1 MAINIDDIVN
11 YETEYKA
18 AVDKATVRGDRLTGL
33 CPFHKD
39 KNASFSVNL
48 KNGCYTCFAC
58 GASGNYTNFVAEREG
73 LSTKDAYKSILDR
86 YGVKEDT
93 SYKPLPAT
101 YDLERYSKDKHL
113 PVQWLTDNCFL
124 SNGTDKDGTPYVKIP
139 YVGEDQ
145 KQALFRKRYG
155 KGAAQRFKWSYGSAG
170 KLVMYGIWRLEMIRT
185 AGRVVLVEGESDTQ
199 TLWLL
204 GIPALGIPGATTY
217 RPEWTKKLD
226 DLRVY
231 LHIEPDRGGETFRI
245 QMSNK
250 LREGGFTG
258 KVFTWSC
265 GAYGVKDPS
274 ELFISYGDAAADMI
288 EKQLEAAKP
297 LDIYATEIPEAIAG
311 APIQLRQPEGFIFGE
326 KGISLIDEKTLQP
339 RNVCRTP
346 ILLKRRLK
354 SIETGEEK
362 IEITF
367 KRDDKWHAAT
377 YPRSMIFQSRSV
389 TALADLGCTV
399 TSENAKQL
407 VRFLEALEAE
417 NIDIL
422 DVRESTSS
430 FGWQSRNRFLPG
442 HPGGLVLDID
452 PSLQSWA
459 NAYTQ
464 QGSMQEWIKQMSPHR
479 ARYKFRFILAA
490 SFTAPLLKVLRQ
502 RIFFVY
508 NWGGSKGGKTAA
520 LKAALSA
527 WGDPERLMVNFNA
540 TQVAL
545 ERMAG
550 FFCDLPLGIDE
561 RQLAGS
567 KQEQLE
573 KIVYMLSSG
582 TGRAR
587 GSKTGGLQQMQTW
600 RTVCLA
606 TGEEPIGQNTS
617 MTGVNTRMIEVIGGP
632 FDNEADASE
641 MHQKSA
647 QNCGWAGPLFVG
659 YILHVGDDA
668 IIKEYESIL
677 NRLKAETEGAST
689 SHLAS
694 VAAVATADAMIG
706 RLFFQGESSAE
717 TEEAIRMAK
726 SILSDISANELPD
739 VNENAVQYIAD
750 WIRMNSD
757 AFDGDGR
764 VRYGSIVEDVAHV
777 YPTALREALEKA
789 GFSYRKTMKYLSD
802 EGIIQMDKDG
812 KNTILKRVQGKPVRI
827 IAIDL
832 QMLSLPMTDE
842 IDENDENSP
851 FGSYY

>member
-1 MAINIDDIVN
+1 MINIDDVVN
-11 YETEYKA
+11 YETEYRA
-18 AVDKATVRGDRLTGL
+18 AVEKATVRGDRLTGL

-73 LSTKDAYKSILDR
+73 LSTKDAYRAILDR
-86 YGVKEDT
+86 YGIKED
-93 SYKPLPAT
+93 KPQDKPAAPAP
-101 YDLERYSKDKHL
+101 YGLAQYAKDKHL
-113 PVQWLTDNCFL
+113 PAEWLAQHCSL
-124 SNGTDKDGTPYVKIP
+124 SDGADKDGTPYVKIP
-139 YVGEDQ
+139 YIGEDG

-170 KLVMYGIWRLEMIRT
+170 KLVLYGIWRLEMIRS

-199 TLWLL
+199 TLWRL
-204 GIPALGIPGATTY
+204 GIPALGVPGATTY
-217 RPEWTKKLD
+217 RPEWTKKLEG
-226 DLRVY
+226 LRVY

-245 QMSNK
+245 QMINK
-250 LREGGFTG
+250 LRAGGFSG
-258 KVFTWSC
+258 EVLTWSC

-274 ELFISYGDAAADMI
+274 DLFLKYGDAATDMI
-288 EKQLEAAKP
+288 ETQLEAAQAV
-297 LDIYATEIPEAIAG
+297 DIYASAIPEAIAG
-311 APIQLRQPEGFIFGE
+311 APIQLRQPEGFIYSE
-326 KGISLIDEKTLQP
+326 KGISVIDEKSMQP
-339 RNVCRTP
+339 RIVCRTP
-346 ILLKRRLK
+346 IILKQRLK

-362 IEITF
+362 IEIAF
-367 KRDDKWHAAT
+367 KRDDKWNTAT
-377 YPRSMIFQSRSV
+377 YPRSMVFQSRSI
-389 TALADLGCTV
+389 TGLADLGCTV
-399 TSENAKQL
+399 TSENAKPL

-422 DVRESTSS
+422 DVRESTST
-430 FGWQSRNRFLPG
+430 FGWQTRDRFLPG
-442 HPGGLVLDID
+442 HDGGLVLDID

-459 NAYTQ
+459 AAYCQ
-464 QGSMQEWIKQMSPHR
+464 RGSLDAWIEQMRPHR
-479 ARYKFRFILAA
+479 SRYKFRFILAA
-490 SFTAPLLKVLRQ
+490 AFTAPLLRVLRQ

-573 KIVYMLSSG
+573 KIVYMLASG

-606 TGEEPIGQNTS
+606 TGEEPIGQSTS
-617 MTGVNTRMIEVIGGP
+617 MTGVNTRMIEVVGGP
-632 FDNEADASE
+632 FDKEGDASE
-641 MHQKSA
+641 MHQRSA
-647 QNCGWAGPLFVG
+647 QNCGWAGREFVG
-659 YILHVGDDA
+659 HILSYGEDA
-668 IIKEYESIL
+668 ILEEYNAIL
-677 NRLKAETEGAST
+677 AMLKDAAGNASA
-689 SHLAS
+689 SHIAS

-706 RLFFQGESSAE
+706 RLFFGDGQ
-717 TEEAIRMAK
+717 EAALHALDMAMQ
-726 SILSDISANELPD
+726 ILGDISANELPD
-739 VNENAVQYIAD
+739 VNENAVQFIAD
-750 WIRMNSD
+750 WIKMNEE
-757 AFDGDGR
+757 AFSLDSK
-764 VRYGSIVEDVAHV
+764 VRYGSIVDDVAHV

-802 EGIIQMDKDG
+802 EGIIQTEKG
-812 KNTILKRVQGKPVRI
+812 RNTIVKKVGGRPVRVV
-827 IAIDL
+827 AIDL
-832 QMLSLPMTDE
+832 QMLSMPMTDDVE
-842 IDENDENSP
+842 VEGFDD
-851 FGSYY
+851 FAGYQ

>member
-11 YETEYKA
+11 YETEYRA
-18 AVDKATVRGDRLTGL
+18 AVEKAVVRGDRLTGL

-58 GASGNYTNFVAEREG
+58 GVSGNYTKFVADREG
-73 LSTKDAYKSILDR
+73 LDTKEAYLKILDR
-86 YGVKEDT
+86 YGVKEDAPP
-93 SYKPLPAT
+93 KPTPTPYNVEQYA
-101 YDLERYSKDKHL
+101 KDKHF
-113 PVQWLTDNCFL
+113 PADWLAKTFGL
-124 SNGTDKDGTPYVKIP
+124 SDGADKDGTPYVKIP
-139 YVGEDQ
+139 YIGEDQ

-170 KLVMYGIWRLEMIRT
+170 KLVLYGIWRLEMIRT
-185 AGRVVLVEGESDTQ
+185 AGRVVIVEGESDTQ
-199 TLWLL
+199 TLWML
-204 GIPALGIPGATTY
+204 GIPALGVPGATTY
-217 RPEWTKKLD
+217 KPEWTEKLEG
-226 DLRVY
+226 LRVY
-231 LHIEPDRGGETFRI
+231 LHIEPDRGGETFRV
-245 QMSNK
+245 QMANK

-258 KVFTWSC
+258 EVLTWSC
-265 GAYGVKDPS
+265 GAYGAKDPS
-274 ELFISYGDAAADMI
+274 ELYMKYGEAAAGMI
-288 EKQLEAAKP
+288 EKQLEAAQT
-297 LDIYATEIPEAIAG
+297 LDIYASAIPEAISG
-311 APIQLRQPEGFIFGE
+311 APIQLRQPEGFVYSE
-326 KGISLIDEKTLQP
+326 KGIAVIDEKTAQL

-346 ILLKRRLK
+346 IILKQRLK

-362 IEITF
+362 IEIAF
-367 KRDDKWHAAT
+367 KRDDKWHTAT
-377 YPRSMIFQSRSV
+377 FPRSTIFQSRSI
-389 TALADLGCTV
+389 TSLADLGCTV

-422 DVRESTSS
+422 DIRESTST
-430 FGWQSRNRFLPG
+430 FGWQTRDRFLPG
-442 HPGGLVLDID
+442 HDGDLVLDID

-459 NAYTQ
+459 SAYCQ
-464 QGSMQEWIKQMSPHR
+464 HGSLDAWIEQMRPHR
-479 ARYKFRFILAA
+479 DRYKFRFILASA
-490 SFTAPLLKVLRQ
+490 FTAPLLKVLRQ

-527 WGDPERLMVNFNA
+527 WGDPDRLMVNFNA

-587 GSKTGGLQQMQTW
+587 GSKTGGLQQVQTW

-606 TGEEPIGQNTS
+606 TGEEPIGQSTS

-632 FDNEADASE
+632 FDNESDASE
-641 MHQKSA
+641 MHQKAA
-647 QNCGWAGPLFVG
+647 QNCGWAGREFVG
-659 YILHVGDDA
+659 HILAAGDQL
-668 IIKEYESIL
+668 IIAEYDSIL
-677 NRLKAETEGAST
+677 ARLKAEAGNASA
-689 SHLAS
+689 SHVAS
-694 VAAVATADAMIG
+694 IAAVATADAMIG
-706 RLFFQGESSAE
+706 RLFFGEAAAYE
-717 TEEAIRMAK
+717 KAISMAT
-726 SILSDISANELPD
+726 SILQDISANELPD
-739 VNENAVQYIAD
+739 VNENAVQFIAD
-750 WIRMNSD
+750 WIKMNTD
-757 AFDGDGR
+757 AFNADGR
-764 VRYGSIVEDVAHV
+764 VRYGSIIEDIAHV

-802 EGIIQMDKDG
+802 EGIIQTDGTG
-812 KNTILKRVQGKPVRI
+812 KNTVVKKIAGRPMRI
-827 IAIDL
+827 VAIDL
-832 QMLSLPMTDE
+832 QMLAIPMSDD
-842 IDENDENSP
+842 INDEEYS
-851 FGSYY
+851 FFE